1 MECVRPR
8 FNKGTPLV
16 INSGR
21 HKAKRTIL
29 GKSEEK
35 NVLVSDSVRIC
46 KIREATEV

>member
-8 FNKGTPLV
+8 FNKGIPPVT
-16 INSGR
+16 NSGR

-29 GKSEEK
+29 GKSDVK
-35 NVLVSDSVRIC
+35 NVDVSDSVRTC